1 VPPSARNVARV
12 VVDVPHP
19 HLDRL
24 FDYEVPPELEH
35 RAQPGVRVR
44 VRFAGRR
51 VTGYVVDRV
60 EQSAHTG
67 PLAPL
72 DVVSDEVV
80 LTGAVAGS
88 CRAVADH
95 YAGTLT
101 DVIRLAVPPR
111 HARTEREDRPVASP
125 AACAPPEAGEWARYA
140 EGPALLDALAG
151 TARPRVAL
159 CVLPG
164 ADWADLL
171 ARAAL
176 ATAAGGR
183 GSTVVLPDVRDVARM
198 DAALRALAGAGHHVV
213 LHADLGPARRYRAFL
228 AAVRGRV
235 PVVVG
240 TRSAVFAPVHHLGL
254 VVVWDDGDD
263 LHAEPRAPY
272 PHARDVAL
280 IRAHHEGAG
289 VLLAGHARTAETAR
303 LVRTGWASDLSAP
316 RAQVRL
322 ASPLV
327 RAAGDAEGRLPRAAF
342 TVAREA
348 LAVGPVLVQV
358 PRSGYRPATA
368 CARCRAS
375 ARCSTCQGPV
385 AEVADAPP
393 RCSWCGASALGWV
406 CPTCGGRRLRGV
418 VVGSERTADE
428 LGRAFPGVPVRRSG
442 HGHVLDEVPD
452 EPSIVVATPGAEPRA
467 PHGYCAALLLDGL
480 MLLQRAD
487 LRAGEEAVRRW
498 MAAAALVRP
507 AAQGG
512 QVVLAAPSAHRAVQ
526 AVVRW
531 DPARAAEAELA
542 DREAAGL
549 PPAVRVAELTGE
561 PADVDEL
568 LLLAALPAA
577 ADVLGPVVVDG
588 ASRALVRAPLSEGA
602 GMTAALRAA
611 SAVRSARRSGAP
623 VRVRVD
629 PVVLG

>member
-1 VPPSARNVARV
+1 VPPSARSVARV
-12 VVDVPHP
+12 VVDLPHP

-24 FDYEVPPELEH
+24 FDYAVPPELEQTA
-35 RAQPGVRVR
+35 RPGVRVR

-51 VTGYVVDRV
+51 VTGFVVERV

-80 LTGAVAGS
+80 LTSAVAGT

-95 YAGTLT
+95 YAGTLS
-101 DVIRLAVPPR
+101 DVVRLAVPPR
-111 HARTEREDRPVASP
+111 HARTEREQRP
-125 AACAPPEAGEWARYA
+125 AAPAPARALPEPGGWARYPD
-140 EGPALLDALAG
+140 GPALLDALAA
-151 TARPRVAL
+151 TARPHVVL
-159 CVLPG
+159 SVLPG
-164 ADWADLL
+164 ADWPDLL

-176 ATAAGGR
+176 ACAAGGR
-183 GSTVVLPDVRDVARM
+183 GSALVLPDVRDVQRV
-198 DAALRALAGAGHHVV
+198 DAALRALAGDGLHVA

-235 PVVVG
+235 PIVVG
-240 TRSAVFAPVHHLGL
+240 TRSAVLAPVHALGL
-254 VVVWDDGDD
+254 LVVWDDGDD

-289 VLLAGHARTAETAR
+289 VLLAGYARTAEAAR
-303 LVRTGWASDLSAP
+303 LVRTGWATDLTAP
-316 RAQVRL
+316 RAVVRA
-322 ASPLV
+322 ASALV
-327 RAAGDAEGRLPRAAF
+327 RAAGDEQGRLPRAAF
-342 TVAREA
+342 RAARDGVAH
-348 LAVGPVLVQV
+348 GPVLVQV
-358 PRSGYRPATA
+358 PRAGYRPATA
-368 CARCRAS
+368 CSRCRAS
-375 ARCSTCQGPV
+375 ARCATCQGPI
-385 AEVADAPP
+385 AEVAGDDP
-393 RCSWCGASALGWV
+393 RCSWCGASATGWS
-406 CPTCGGRRLRGV
+406 CPACGGRSLRGV

-442 HGHVLDEVPD
+442 QGHVLDEVPD
-452 EPSIVVATPGAEPRA
+452 EPSLVVATPGAEPRA
-467 PHGYCAALLLDGL
+467 PQGYSAALLLDGV

-507 AAQGG
+507 ASQGG
-512 QVVLAAPSAHRAVQ
+512 QVVLVAPSAHRAVQ
-526 AVVRW
+526 ALVRW

-549 PPAVRVAELTGE
+549 PPTVRVAELTGE
-561 PADVDEL
+561 PGDVDDL
-568 LLLAALPAA
+568 LLLAGLPPG
-577 ADVLGPVVVDG
+577 ADVLGPVVVAG
-588 ASRALVRAPLSEGA
+588 ASRALVRAPLAEGA
-602 GMTAALRAA
+602 ELAAALRAA
-611 SAVRSARRSGAP
+611 AAVRSARRSGAP